1 MPLNDRIL
9 IVDDNAA
16 IHEDFRKILCDGDS
30 GQDLASA
37 RAALFDVTAS
47 VASTAQFSLTSAFQ
61 GQEALALLHEA
72 TRTEHPFSMAFV
84 DMRMPPGWD
93 GLETIAQLWQ
103 VAPDMQIVIC
113 TAFSDHSWD
122 EIARRFGDTDSLL
135 VLQKPFQSIEVIQLA
150 RNLTHK
156 WLLTRQ
162 ARARTETL
170 QQLVEVKTEE
180 LTQVNTI
187 LRETIVELEQSN
199 TKILRQNEE
208 LHRLATR
215 DPLTGCLN
223 RRAFFSQV
231 EAAFQ
236 AARDRAQPCGCL
248 MLDIDHFK
256 RFNDHYGHAIGDQV
270 LAVVAA
276 HTSATLRPSDILGRY
291 GGEEF
296 CAFLPGANM
305 QVCEQ
310 VAERL
315 RLAIALQSGMAI
327 RSIGNLHITASIGTS
342 SSELGGTEIQHL
354 INQADKALYAAK
366 RTGRN
371 RVVSYDRLGVV
382 EGTTVSSDTPPS
394 GR

>member
-1 MPLNDRIL
+1 MLVN
-9 IVDDNAA
+9 
-16 IHEDFRKILCDGDS
+16 
-30 GQDLASA
+30 
-37 RAALFDVTAS
+37 
-47 VASTAQFSLTSAFQ
+47 
-61 GQEALALLHEA
+61 EAL
-72 TRTEHPFSMAFV
+72 RTNHPFAMAFV

-122 EIARRFGDTDSLL
+122 EIAHRFGNTDSLL

-156 WLLTRQ
+156 WLLARQ
-162 ARARTETL
+162 ARARMETL
-170 QQLVEVKTEE
+170 QQLVEFKTEE
-180 LTQVNTI
+180 LMHVNTI
-187 LRETIVELEQSN
+187 LQETIVELEQSN
-199 TKILRQNEE
+199 GKILRQNEE
-208 LHRLATR
+208 LQRLATR

-231 EAAFQ
+231 EAAVQ
-236 AARDRAQPCGCL
+236 AARDRAEPCGCL

-276 HTSATLRPSDILGRY
+276 HTTAALRPSDILGRY

-296 CAFLPGANM
+296 CAFLPGADM

-327 RSIGNLHITASIGTS
+327 RSISNLHVTVSIGAS
-342 SSELGGTEIQHL
+342 SSELGGTELQHL
-354 INQADKALYAAK
+354 MNQADKALYAAK
-366 RTGRN
+366 RLGRN
-371 RVVSYDRLGVV
+371 RVIRYNRLGVV
-382 EGTTVSSDTPPS
+382 EGTMIASDTPPS